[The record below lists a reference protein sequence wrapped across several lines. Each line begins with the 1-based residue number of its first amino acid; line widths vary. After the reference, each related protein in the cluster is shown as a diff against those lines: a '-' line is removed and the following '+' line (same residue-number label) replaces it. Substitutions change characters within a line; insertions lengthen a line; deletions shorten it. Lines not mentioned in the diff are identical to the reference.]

1 MTVALDRAKIPAFIQ
16 RLLVREVASSSPAHR
31 RRFPRSQEDGFMVH
45 HRRGVLFVGIAVLTL
60 SIVGA
65 GTASAQDAV
74 LRGKITSDRGEPV
87 SGANVV
93 VEELRM
99 SASTNATGE
108 YSLVVPGA
116 RVRGQQV
123 VVRARGIGFKPSSK
137 AITLTPGEQT
147 VDLTL
152 PYDVNLLEA
161 VVVTGVQK
169 ATEQVKVPLT
179 ESRVDAS
186 QLPVPAANPLAQL
199 QGKVPGANIVS
210 ASGRPGAQPAILL
223 RGPTSINAAGRGQ
236 DPLYIVD
243 GIIINGNLPDINPN
257 DIENVEVVKGAA
269 GASLYGA
276 RAGNG
281 VINITTKSARRS
293 MEGVKFGVR
302 SEAGVSDIERDFGL
316 ARFQALATDETGT
329 QFCERNVALP
339 FCARTFNYAIEQARI
354 NNSPGDF
361 ALDPK
366 GFPVDPGSTISG
378 SPLRQRFQVQAWP
391 GTSYHAVNQLVTPK
405 PFMENTL
412 DMSGRFG
419 SSTRFYASASNRR
432 EEGAIRYL
440 NGFTRN
446 AFRINVD
453 QGIGTDWNFAF
464 RTSYTRSTQDG
475 LNQEEGGQAF
485 FRLTRVPAVVNIL
498 QRDTLGRLYI
508 RPNLQGGGSQ
518 NENPLSTLYQTFRE
532 DVTNRFLGAFTATYS
547 PVNWFNMDANFS
559 YDLRRSTAAQIND
572 KGFRT
577 TVASAA
583 NLGSIDRSAT
593 GREALNGSINAT
605 LKRDFGPDLKSRYT
619 LRYLFEQRDFN
630 TQRATGSQLSVQ
642 GVTSLNNTLQSTR
655 STTSDQTRIRE
666 VGMLAGT
673 NFDYKGRYI
682 LDALVRRDGSSLF
695 GPASRWATFG
705 RASVAWRVA
714 QEPWWSIPQVTELK
728 VHGSYGT
735 AGGSPRFDAQYE
747 TFSVGA
753 GGLLTLVT
761 LGNRNL
767 RPELHREVEVG
778 GDLELWNRYAF
789 NVTYAH
795 ANIERQII
803 PAPIPASTGFQRQWL
818 NVGTL
823 TNNTLEMSL
832 NVPLIQRRD
841 VQWSTRVIYD
851 RNRSVITKLDVAP
864 FFFGADLQG
873 TGSIFQAKV
882 GERLGTFYGHRFI
895 TSCAQLPAPFSSD
908 CGGPTSSFQVNDEGF
923 LVWVGAGNNPR
934 MGITNNLWE
943 ASISNPTNNATITPW
958 GISVLNWGM
967 PILLRNDKGQ
977 ALNVALGNALPDFR
991 FAVTQDVRFKKFSV
1005 YALVDASVGQKIW
1018 NQGFHWAHLDFLS
1031 HDVDQAGKSV
1041 EHAKPIGYY
1050 WRTSPVDG
1058 FTGLGGFYDQLAPNS
1073 ETVEDASYAKL
1084 RELLFSYHIGP
1095 IGHSGDWEISLV
1107 GRNLFTITGYRGFD
1121 PEVGLSG
1128 GTQLNGAG
1136 SAAINAVDAFTFPNL
1151 RTFTIGLSSTF

>member
-1 MTVALDRAKIPAFIQ
+1 
-16 RLLVREVASSSPAHR
+16 
-31 RRFPRSQEDGFMVH
+31 
-45 HRRGVLFVGIAVLTL
+45 
-60 SIVGA
+60 
-65 GTASAQDAV
+65 
-74 LRGKITSDRGEPV
+74 
-87 SGANVV
+87 
-93 VEELRM
+93 
-99 SASTNATGE
+99 
-108 YSLVVPGA
+108 
-116 RVRGQQV
+116 
-123 VVRARGIGFKPSSK
+123 
-137 AITLTPGEQT
+137 
-147 VDLTL
+147 
-152 PYDVNLLEA
+152 
-161 VVVTGVQK
+161 VTGTQE
-169 ATEQVKVPLT
+169 ATEANKVPFT
-179 ESRVDAS
+179 VNRVDAS
-186 QLPVPAANPLAQL
+186 QLPVPASNPLTQL

-210 ASGRPGAQPAILL
+210 ASGRPGSQPAVLL
-223 RGPTSINAAGRGQ
+223 RGPTSINASGRGQ
-236 DPLYIVD
+236 EPLYIVD
-243 GIIINGNLPDINPN
+243 GVILNGNLSDLNPS

-293 MEGVKFGVR
+293 LEGVKFGLR
-302 SEAGVSDIERDFGL
+302 SEAGVSDIARDFGL
-316 ARFQALATDETGT
+316 ARYQALATDESGT
-329 QFCERNVALP
+329 QFCERDVTQP
-339 FCARTFNYAIEQARI
+339 FCARVFNYFAEQARI
-354 NNSPGDF
+354 NNPLGDF
-361 ALDPK
+361 ALPPK
-366 GFPVDPGSTISG
+366 GFPIDPGATISG
-378 SPLRQRFQVQAWP
+378 APLRQRFQIEPWP
-391 GTSYHAVNQLVTPK
+391 GTSYNAVNQMMTPK
-405 PFMENTL
+405 PFMENSVDL
-412 DMSGRFG
+412 SGRFG
-419 SSTRFYASASNRR
+419 TSTRFFASASNRR

-440 NGFTRN
+440 KGFTRN
-446 AFRINVD
+446 SFRINLD

-485 FRLTRVPAVVNIL
+485 FRLTRVPAIVNIL

-518 NENPLSTLYQTFRE
+518 NENPLSTLFQTFRE
-532 DVTNRFLGAFTATYS
+532 DVTNRIFGGITATYS

-559 YDLRRSTAAQIND
+559 YDLRRTTAAQIND

-577 TVASAA
+577 TTASVA
-583 NLGSIDRSAT
+583 NLGSIFRAAA
-593 GREALNGSINAT
+593 GREALNGSVNAT
-605 LKRDFGPDLKSRYT
+605 LKHDFSPDLKSKYT

-630 TQRATGSQLSVQ
+630 LQTAQGSQLSVQ
-642 GVTSLNNTLQSTR
+642 GVTSLNNTAQPTR
-655 STTSDQTRIRE
+655 ATTSDIQRIRE
-666 VGMLAGT
+666 IGMLGGI
-673 NFDYKGRYI
+673 NFEYKGRYI

-695 GPASRWATFG
+695 GPDSRWATFG
-705 RASVAWRVA
+705 RASLGWRIA
-714 QEPWWSIPQVTELK
+714 QEPWWSIPQVTELR

-864 FFFGADLQG
+864 FFFGADLQA
-873 TGSIFQAKV
+873 TGAIFQAIV

-895 TSCAQLPAPFSSD
+895 TSCAELPPPFNGD
-908 CGGPTSSFQVNDEGF
+908 CGGSTSSFQRNDQGF
-923 LVWVGAGNNPR
+923 LVWVGAGNNPG

-943 ASISNPTNNATITPW
+943 SSISNPSRNRTVTPW
-958 GISVLNWGM
+958 GIPVLNWGM
-967 PILLRNDKGQ
+967 PILVRDSLGT
-977 ALNVALGNALPDFR
+977 ALNVPLGNALPDFR
-991 FAVTQDVRFKKFSV
+991 FGITQDVRFNKFSF
-1005 YALVDASVGQKIW
+1005 YALVDASIGQKIW

-1031 HDVDQAGKSV
+1031 HDVDQVGKSV
-1041 EHAKPIGYY
+1041 QSAKPIGYY
-1050 WRTSPVDG
+1050 WRAGAADNFG
-1058 FTGLGGFYDQLAPNS
+1058 GLGGFYDQLAPNS
-1073 ETVEDASYAKL
+1073 YSVEDASYAKL
-1084 RELLFSYHIGP
+1084 RELLVSYHIGP
-1095 IGHSGDWEISLV
+1095 ISHTGDWEISLV
-1107 GRNLFTITGYRGFD
+1107 GRNLFTLTGYRGFD

-1128 GTQLNGAG
+1128 GSQLNGAG

-1151 RTFTIGLSSTF
+1151 RTFTVGLSSTF

>member
-1 MTVALDRAKIPAFIQ
+1 MTVTLIRLSRLALSERIRSLESARCAFSYHQIPSS
-16 RLLVREVASSSPAHR
+16 REDVPMPHN
-31 RRFPRSQEDGFMVH
+31 
-45 HRRGVLFVGIAVLTL
+45 RRGLLFAAVGALALFVA
-60 SIVGA
+60 GA
-65 GTASAQDAV
+65 RTARAQDAV
-74 LRGKITSDRGEPV
+74 VRGTITSDRGEPIP
-87 SGANVV
+87 GANVV
-93 VEELRM
+93 IDELRIGVI
-99 SASTNATGE
+99 TTATGA
-108 YSLVVPGA
+108 YTLSVPGA
-116 RVRGQQV
+116 RVRGQPV
-123 VVRARGIGFKPSSK
+123 VVRVRAIGFKPHSK
-137 AITLTPGEQT
+137 AISLTPGEQA
-147 VDLTL
+147 VDLVL
-152 PYDVNLLEA
+152 GYDVNLLEA
-161 VVVTGVQK
+161 IVVTGTQE
-169 ATEQVKVPLT
+169 ATEANKVPFT
-179 ESRVDAS
+179 VNRVDAS
-186 QLPVPAANPLAQL
+186 QLPVPASNPLTQL

-210 ASGRPGAQPAILL
+210 ASGRPGSQPAVLL
-223 RGPTSINAAGRGQ
+223 RGPTSINASGRGQ

-243 GIIINGNLPDINPN
+243 GVILNGNLSDLNPS

-293 MEGVKFGVR
+293 LEGVKFGLR
-302 SEAGVSDIERDFGL
+302 SETGVSDIERDFGL

-339 FCARTFNYAIEQARI
+339 FCARTFNYAVEQARI

-378 SPLRQRFQVQAWP
+378 SPLRQRFQVEAWP
-391 GTSYHAVNQLVTPK
+391 GTSYNAVSQLVTPK
-405 PFMENTL
+405 PFMENSV

-419 SSTRFYASASNRR
+419 TSTRFFASASNRR

-485 FRLTRVPAVVNIL
+485 FRLTRVPAIVNIL

-605 LKRDFGPDLKSRYT
+605 LRRDFGPDLKSRYT
-619 LRYLFEQRDFN
+619 LRYLFEQRDYN

-655 STTSDQTRIRE
+655 STTSDQQRIRE
-666 VGMLAGT
+666 IGLLAGT
-673 NFDYKGRYI
+673 NFEYKGRYI
-682 LDALVRRDGSSLF
+682 FDALVRRDGSSLF

-728 VHGSYGT
+728 LHGSYGT

-747 TFSVGA
+747 TFFVGT
-753 GGLLTLVT
+753 GGSLSLVT
-761 LGNRNL
+761 RGNRNL
-767 RPELHREVEVG
+767 KPELHAETEIG
-778 GDLELWNRYAF
+778 GDLELWNRYAL

-795 ANIERQII
+795 ANIKNQIL
-803 PAPIPASTGFQRQWL
+803 PVPVSASTGFQRQWQKA
-818 NVGTL
+818 GTL
-823 TNNTLEMSL
+823 TNKTLEMSL
-832 NVPLIQRRD
+832 NIPLLQRRD
-841 VQWSTRVIYD
+841 LQWSTRVIYD
-851 RNRSVITKLDVAP
+851 RNRSVITQLDVPP

-873 TGSIFQAKV
+873 RGAIFQAKI
-882 GERLGTFYGHRFI
+882 GERLGQFYGHRFI
-895 TSCAQLPAPFSSD
+895 TSCAELPAPFNAD
-908 CGGPTSSFQVNDEGF
+908 CGGPASSFQRNDEGF
-923 LVWVGAGNNPR
+923 LVWVGAGNNPG
-934 MGITNNLWE
+934 MGIKNNLWE
-943 ASISNPTNNATITPW
+943 SSIANPARDPNVTPW
-958 GISVLNWGM
+958 GISVINWGM
-967 PILLRNDKGQ
+967 PILVRNSAGQ
-977 ALNVALGNALPDFR
+977 AQNVALGNALPDFR
-991 FAVTQDVRFKKFSV
+991 FGVTQDVRFKKLSF

-1031 HDVDQAGKSV
+1031 HDVDQVGKSV
-1041 EHAKPIGYY
+1041 QNAKPIGYY

-1058 FTGLGGFYDQLAPNS
+1058 FTALGGFYDQLAPNS
-1073 ETVEDASYAKL
+1073 ETV
-1084 RELLFSYHIGP
+1084 
-1095 IGHSGDWEISLV
+1095 
-1107 GRNLFTITGYRGFD
+1107 
-1121 PEVGLSG
+1121 
-1128 GTQLNGAG
+1128 
-1136 SAAINAVDAFTFPNL
+1136 
-1151 RTFTIGLSSTF
+1151 